1 MRTTSGTRSRT
12 ARLLRGIACAAAA
25 GCAGQASFAG
35 AAAIERVSVSS
46 AGRQGD
52 RPSFGAGISASGR
65 YVVFSSEATNL
76 VPADTNDR
84 RDVFVRD
91 RVTGKTTRVSVSS
104 TGAEA
109 APGADPF
116 GGSSAGGISA
126 DGRYVVFSSD
136 APNLVPGDTNR
147 VADVF
152 VHDRATGRTSRVSV
166 GPRGRQANGPSRFPS
181 LSANGRYVVFD
192 SAASNLVAGDGN
204 RAEDVFLRDLRAG
217 RTLLVSVGPRGRH
230 GNDWSEGPVIGA
242 DGRTVAFT
250 SAATNL
256 VRGDTNRLP
265 DVFVRDLRA
274 RTTSRVSVRSG
285 GGEGRGKRFSNGS
298 NAPSV
303 SASGRFVA
311 FHSDLTNLVPHDTNG
326 AFDIFVHDRRTGAT
340 RRVSVG
346 PDGRQ
351 ANAES
356 LGPEC
361 ISADGRYVAFTSLA
375 SNLVAGDAND
385 MTDTFVHDRRTG
397 RTVLASR
404 AAGGGQGSDASAVGI
419 ATGGGRAFTADGRFL
434 LLSSWAPELVPGDT
448 NGVADVFVRELPLP

>member
-1 MRTTSGTRSRT
+1 M
-12 ARLLRGIACAAAA
+12 
-25 GCAGQASFAG
+25 
-35 AAAIERVSVSS
+35 SVSS

-152 VHDRATGRTSRVSV
+152 VHDRTTGRTSRASV

-230 GNDWSEGPVIGA
+230 GNDWSEGPAIGA

-256 VRGDTNRLP
+256 V
-265 DVFVRDLRA
+265 
-274 RTTSRVSVRSG
+274 
-285 GGEGRGKRFSNGS
+285 
-298 NAPSV
+298 
-303 SASGRFVA
+303 
-311 FHSDLTNLVPHDTNG
+311 PHDTNG
-326 AFDIFVHDRRTGAT
+326 TFDIFVHDRRTGAT
-340 RRVSVG
+340 KRVSVG

-404 AAGGGQGSDASAVGI
+404 AVGGAQGSDASAVGI
-419 ATGGGRAFTADGRFL
+419 ATGGGRAFTADDRFL